1 MKETYQL
8 ASIKDGKQDFT
19 AIMEV
24 LKDIHSGKRK
34 NDLRLINYYHEVPV
48 SYPISMEYVDSEML
62 DLKVNQAQAVVLSVQ
77 KQALLTSSSFPKEL
91 GVHAIVER
99 VNVPKCAVTLGRFAY
114 ASIRAE
120 RREAVRVTV
129 DERVEAVF
137 EAVQEEG
144 REPQILDG
152 NLNDISLTGFSML
165 SDCPLPSGIPE
176 QGTARLT
183 LANTCLSLPAYR
195 ISNRRAESGNLYMFR
210 IDVDRQADKVI
221 SQYIYNRQVEI
232 IHALKE
238 QFG

>member
-8 ASIKDGKQDFT
+8 VSLKNGTQDFT
-19 AIMEV
+19 EIVEI
-24 LKDIHSGKRK
+24 LKELHSGKRK

-48 SYPISMEYVDSEML
+48 SYPISIEYVDAEML
-62 DLKVNQAQAVVLSVQ
+62 DLKVNQAQAAVLSVQ

-99 VNVPKCAVTLGRFAY
+99 VNIPKCAVSLGRFAY

-129 DERVEAVF
+129 GDPIEAVF
-137 EAVQEEG
+137 EAVAAEDQEAQTI
-144 REPQILDG
+144 RG
-152 NLNDISLTGFSML
+152 NLADISLTGFAML
-165 SDCPLPSGIPE
+165 SDADLPVGMPE
-176 QGTARLT
+176 EGVAKLT
-183 LANTCLSLPAYR
+183 LADTCLSLSAQR
-195 ISNRRAESGNLYMFR
+195 ISSRRSDSQNMYMFK
-210 IDVDRQADKVI
+210 INVDRQADKVI